1 MTDPRLHEAS
11 TDTETVALLEEV
23 ARIDV
28 RSIDAGRV
36 RVSTHTE
43 TIEDFARADLHSETV
58 VVTRVALNQPVMG
71 ARPHMRQEGDVTIVP
86 VFEELLVVE
95 KRLMLKEE
103 LHIRKRA
110 TSETVAVPVM
120 LQHQT
125 ATVERLDANGEPV
138 P

>member
-1 MTDPRLHEAS
+1 MTDPRPHGAS
-11 TDTETVALLEEV
+11 TDRQTVALLEEV
-23 ARIDV
+23 ARVDV

-43 TIEDFARADLHSETV
+43 TIEEVARAELHGETV
-58 VVTRVALNQPVMG
+58 EVTRVALNQPVMG
-71 ARPHMRQEGDVTIVP
+71 ARPEMRQEGDVTIVP
-86 VFEELLVVE
+86 VFEEVLVVE
-95 KRLMLKEE
+95 KRLVLKEE

-110 TSETVAVPVM
+110 TAESVTVPVT

-125 ATVERLDANGEPV
+125 ATVERLDKNGEPV